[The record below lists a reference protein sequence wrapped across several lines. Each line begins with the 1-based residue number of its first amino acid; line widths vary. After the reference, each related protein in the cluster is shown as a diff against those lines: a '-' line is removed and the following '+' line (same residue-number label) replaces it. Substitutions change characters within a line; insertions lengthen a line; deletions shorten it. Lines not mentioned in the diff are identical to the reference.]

1 MVPTQVTT
9 AVTWPD
15 RSHSSVAILAHLRKR
30 YTDCNCKCRPSTAC
44 HTAIRIIELSVAR
57 NLFERGSLRL
67 EGYLAIALADIP
79 WTLALD
85 GIQDAVLY
93 TRLQSYGFESMP
105 PAVIWGDIP
114 ILNNAASE
122 FREPILEPAQRT
134 QHVAFAGGFEKEVAG
149 RGSSQRPSMR
159 DRVYRREPL
168 LACE

>member
-1 MVPTQVTT
+1 
-9 AVTWPD
+9 
-15 RSHSSVAILAHLRKR
+15 
-30 YTDCNCKCRPSTAC
+30 
-44 HTAIRIIELSVAR
+44 
-57 NLFERGSLRL
+57 
-67 EGYLAIALADIP
+67 
-79 WTLALD
+79 
-85 GIQDAVLY
+85 
-93 TRLQSYGFESMP
+93 MP

-122 FREPILEPAQRT
+122 LREPILEPAQRT